1 MATYKNPYKGKPKT
15 PTGVMPEDQAIRHG
29 IVGVAFCGATDPSYR
44 KAYWRRRPVKKMFEA
59 VKHYRQLVHGVNEP
73 RLATTLRDAVHYLI
87 EPMSRGN
94 GGGGT
99 YNTVASQDND
109 NSLSAVQTPLK
120 V

>member
-29 IVGVAFCGATDPSYR
+29 LVGVAFCGATDASYR
-44 KAYWRRRPVKKMFEA
+44 KRYWKNRKVKKMFEA
-59 VKHYRQLVHGVNEP
+59 VKSYRQLVHGVNEP

-94 GGGGT
+94 SWTANTGT
-99 YNTVASQDND
+99 QDND
-109 NSLSAVQTPLK
+109 NSLSAVQSPLK

>member
-73 RLATTLRDAVHYLI
+73 RLATTIRDAVHYLI

-94 GGGGT
+94 SWT
-99 YNTVASQDND
+99 ANTGAQDND
-109 NSLSAVQTPLK
+109 NSLNAVQSPLK

>member
-15 PTGVMPEDQAIRHG
+15 PSGVMPEDQATRHG
-29 IVGVAFCGATDPSYR
+29 LVGVAFCGASDASYR

-59 VKHYRQLVHGVNEP
+59 VKHYRQLVHGVNQN

-94 GGGGT
+94 SWTANAGT
-99 YNTVASQDND
+99 QDND
-109 NSLSAVQTPLK
+109 NSLKAVATPLK